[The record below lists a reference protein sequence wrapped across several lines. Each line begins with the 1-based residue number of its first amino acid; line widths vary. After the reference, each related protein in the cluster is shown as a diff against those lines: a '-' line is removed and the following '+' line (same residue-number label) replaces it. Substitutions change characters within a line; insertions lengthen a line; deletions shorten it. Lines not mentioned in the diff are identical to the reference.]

1 MLAMNGMHCGLTLST
16 KQEQRLSL
24 QTLLLAR
31 LLPLSREALHAH
43 LQEAAEGN
51 PLLRVDDPVT
61 PPGSARDARVR
72 RLERGAG
79 PRTVDLDDAAWQRA
93 SVRAES
99 LSEHLLAQLGT
110 SGLIG
115 AELRFAALVIGNLD
129 ERGWLDLTMPPSPEG
144 VARPD
149 LTLDDLAREAG
160 LDPEDAEAVL
170 DEVMRL
176 DPVGVGAR
184 TLTECLLAQADERG
198 FGDLERAVIR
208 DHLPQVERGR
218 LDAVA
223 RALGVDVDTV
233 RGAVEE
239 IAALDPRP
247 ARAFAQDPAERSL
260 RTPEVAVRV
269 VGGEY
274 VLVDLTVVP
283 CGRLEA
289 PLQYAEDVSARR
301 FLRRCEAEAT
311 MLITAIE
318 RRNRMVL
325 LVAGEVVRRQ
335 RDFFERGPR
344 ALRPH
349 TMHEVAQ
356 ALGVHES
363 TVSRAVADKVIDTPR
378 GLYDLRYFFRAAV
391 PSARGEAVSN
401 EAAREALT
409 RLIAAE
415 DPQRP
420 WSDADLAAQ
429 LSAREGVTIARR
441 TVSKYREQLG
451 IAPSSQRVRATPS
464 GRADRAP
471 SRP

>member
-1 MLAMNGMHCGLTLST
+1 
-16 KQEQRLSL
+16 
-24 QTLLLAR
+24 
-31 LLPLSREALHAH
+31 
-43 LQEAAEGN
+43 
-51 PLLRVDDPVT
+51 
-61 PPGSARDARVR
+61 
-72 RLERGAG
+72 
-79 PRTVDLDDAAWQRA
+79 
-93 SVRAES
+93 
-99 LSEHLLAQLGT
+99 
-110 SGLIG
+110 
-115 AELRFAALVIGNLD
+115 
-129 ERGWLDLTMPPSPEG
+129 
-144 VARPD
+144 
-149 LTLDDLAREAG
+149 
-160 LDPEDAEAVL
+160 
-170 DEVMRL
+170 
-176 DPVGVGAR
+176 
-184 TLTECLLAQADERG
+184 
-198 FGDLERAVIR
+198 
-208 DHLPQVERGR
+208 
-218 LDAVA
+218 
-223 RALGVDVDTV
+223 
-233 RGAVEE
+233 
-239 IAALDPRP
+239 
-247 ARAFAQDPAERSL
+247 
-260 RTPEVAVRV
+260 VAVRV